1 MWHGPEVCTCCFGKL
16 DRVRLWKESGTIQV
30 SLYIYCHCSCTSKVW
45 LVCSI
50 GHYQNLKIK
59 IFMTLQDTPVTQ
71 YSYLQHYYLRYCIL
85 IVSNR
90 WQQIQEIIDD
100 KKTEFLLFLN
110 DEFWKGVI
118 KITLLASTRIDKLT
132 GMNYFVLSGLQ
143 SIQAE
148 ILNNTDLS
156 CETIDA
162 KEALSWIF
170 TNDLID
176 QCILWREKA
185 LIM

>member
-1 MWHGPEVCTCCFGKL
+1 MKL
-16 DRVRLWKESGTIQV
+16 TSAHQISHIQIMSYVKSRAISFSENFLDYLV
-30 SLYIYCHCSCTSKVW
+30 SCDWFLIEIKRALIFQFWRRAVSAHTSFIKWYRFW
-45 LVCSI
+45 L
-50 GHYQNLKIK
+50 Q
-59 IFMTLQDTPVTQ
+59 
-71 YSYLQHYYLRYCIL
+71 
-85 IVSNR
+85 
-90 WQQIQEIIDD
+90 
-100 KKTEFLLFLN
+100 
-110 DEFWKGVI
+110 
-118 KITLLASTRIDKLT
+118 ATRIDELT

-162 KEALSWIF
+162 KEALSWIL